1 MKPEIKKLVDTK
13 PTLIETDEKTFCWC
27 NANCECEDVYDPD
40 CDPHCDHGGGGGYG
54 SGIVS

>member
-13 PTLIETDEKTFCWC
+13 PTLNETDEKTFCWC
-27 NANCECEDVYDPD
+27 NSFCECEDVYDPS

-54 SGIVS
+54 SG